1 MKKYYGKITVAAIVL
16 VLVFAA
22 IWIAAVLVNPVKAA
36 EKYTNTFMFSTR
48 NFSGTYTYP
57 EVVFVEFPSGN
68 VANKTT
74 GVAAVAETWENNDTT
89 ATQHAESDF
98 WTVTTP
104 PLASNKE
111 WVICICAAAS
121 AGGSVETDTMECWFY
136 SPAVN
141 RVCDSSFPTTGGGI
155 FTRPTPMQ

>member
-1 MKKYYGKITVAAIVL
+1 MKTYKGKITVAAIIL
-16 VLVFAA
+16 VIAIGLVCYMAREARAA
-22 IWIAAVLVNPVKAA
+22 TT
-36 EKYTNTFMFSTR
+36 YTNTFMFSTR